1 MTITPPGHAEA
12 VTRAFRDGVTRPLDW
27 RRAQL
32 RALRTLLR
40 ENGQEIEAAVG
51 ADLGKPGVEAL
62 VTEISVV
69 VSEIADA
76 LKHLDRWAAPRK
88 GGVPA
93 LIRPARANLVPE
105 PLGTVLIIAPWKL
118 SLTAPARPARRG
130 PCCRQ
135 CGGAQTQRTRPA
147 HLCGDGP
154 AHSPL
159 PGHPG
164 GEGGRGCR
172 RRDDGAAHVPLGP
185 YLLHR

>member
-1 MTITPPGHAEA
+1 MTITPTDHAEA

-130 PCCRQ
+130 R
-135 CGGAQTQRTRPA
+135 RRERR
-147 HLCGDGP
+147 HV
-154 AHSPL
+154 
-159 PGHPG
+159 
-164 GEGGRGCR
+164 GRGPPHARPSLPAMR
-172 RRDDGAAHVPLGP
+172 RCSNPANSPRTPL
-185 YLLHR
+185 R